1 MVGGPE
7 GLPLASWGLNMCS
20 RMPKGPAPDKLAKC
34 SECHDISA
42 DWSATLRNMHT
53 IKNVQVG
60 LMALLLAS
68 WLGTE

>member
-7 GLPLASWGLNMCS
+7 GLPLAKHVQQNAQ
-20 RMPKGPAPDKLAKC
+20 GPAPGKLAKC

-60 LMALLLAS
+60 PMGLLLAS